1 MSNKKGKDATKKINI
16 ITLIFGVLMGL
27 LTLPIISLFPS
38 DGNLSFWQYIGYLFI
53 YSILVRLAIYLFQ
66 KILIKKAGKNYN
78 GDAID
83 TRFFSNILYT
93 VTLLVVLILLIHFV
107 NDDGW
112 FSSILAG
119 ILLTVP
125 ALIINIASNGSD
137 GDTSTKTR
145 KISATTWN
153 YGRYKETTY
162 RDDLGNKVGT
172 ATSFDWGPV
181 TDTTIKDKNGNKT
194 KIEHWK
200 F

>member
-16 ITLIFGVLMGL
+16 ITLIFGILMGL

-66 KILIKKAGKNYN
+66 KILIKKADKNYH

-93 VTLLVVLILLIHFV
+93 VTLLVVLILLIHFA

-181 TDTTIKDKNGNKT
+181 KNTTIKDKDGNET

>member
-1 MSNKKGKDATKKINI
+1 MAKKKAKDATKKINI
-16 ITLIFGVLMGL
+16 FTLIFGVLMGIL
-27 LTLPIISLFPS
+27 ALPIISLFPFN
-38 DGNLSFWQYIGYLFI
+38 GNLSFWQYIGYLFI
-53 YSILVRLAIYLFQ
+53 YSILVRIAINLFQ
-66 KILIKKAGKNYN
+66 KLLIKKAGKNYN

-83 TRFFSNILYT
+83 TRFFSNILYAI
-93 VTLLVVLILLIHFV
+93 TLLVVLTLLIHFL

-112 FSSILAG
+112 VSSILAG
-119 ILLTVP
+119 LLLTVP
-125 ALIINIASNGSD
+125 ALIVNVASNGSD
-137 GDTSTKTR
+137 GSPSKTR

-181 TDTTIKDKNGNKT
+181 KNTTIKDKDGNET